1 MTIVGNG
8 IELGRARAVHLPA
21 GAVNPRG
28 DAERPDRGAVT
39 RHGTSEPTACV
50 RVWLRPAVLVPVDG
64 LLNAETQVQQPYPPP
79 PPAPPAPTSRRG
91 WAAPPHPDWA
101 RLAALIVFAEA
112 AFFLLSGVPFLL
124 GMLVLFAS
132 AATGGV
138 PAGVGVVLGILLTTV
153 GVGLTFA
160 ARGLARKSAGARR
173 VTLAV
178 QLAILAFALVSI
190 PLGLVDSWPIWIG
203 LVAIAA
209 LVLYAMLFTSVGT
222 AVVARPPSSP
232 QQNRSAVMKSPA
244 WATMRKAA
252 GISVAIV
259 AVLIVIATAV
269 LFAFFLLIWHGLGQS
284 G

>member
-1 MTIVGNG
+1 
-8 IELGRARAVHLPA
+8 
-21 GAVNPRG
+21 
-28 DAERPDRGAVT
+28 
-39 RHGTSEPTACV
+39 
-50 RVWLRPAVLVPVDG
+50 
-64 LLNAETQVQQPYPPP
+64 VQQPYPPP
-79 PPAPPAPTSRRG
+79 PPAPPAPAPRGG

-101 RLAALIVFAEA
+101 RLAGLIVFAEA

-132 AATGGV
+132 AASGGI

-153 GVGLTFA
+153 GVGLIFA
-160 ARGLARKSAGARR
+160 ARGLGRGSAGARR
-173 VTLAV
+173 MTLTV
-178 QLAILAFALVSI
+178 QLAILAFALVSV
-190 PLGLVDSWPIWIG
+190 PLRLVDSWPIWIG

-209 LVLYAMLFTSVGT
+209 LVLYAVLFHSVGT

-244 WATMRKAA
+244 WATMGTVA

-259 AVLIVIATAV
+259 AVLIVIATAL
-269 LFAFFLLIWHGLGQS
+269 LFAFFLVIWHGLGQS